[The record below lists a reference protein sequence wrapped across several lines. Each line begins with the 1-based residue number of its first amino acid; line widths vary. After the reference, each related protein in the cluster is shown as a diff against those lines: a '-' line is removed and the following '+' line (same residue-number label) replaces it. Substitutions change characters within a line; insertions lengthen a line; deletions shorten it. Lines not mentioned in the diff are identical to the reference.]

1 MHFSNCFSIGV
12 QKCRA
17 AKQFLEAMRMPKSF
31 HFLLFRGYKLSAG
44 SQAMVTWIKVPKK
57 SAQCILVMLG
67 NWNKPSWKSSLG
79 FSDSKK
85 LKRTNFV
92 PNHHRATSI
101 KVFAKYFFSA
111 SNGIK
116 SKPKWSF
123 KGGLIAHIFF
133 PSIGN
138 DDHDDDNDKISVI
151 SWTYAASFVK
161 QCFNVN
167 VFLMIFAKVCREMK
181 WVKECEFALVLQI
194 KYFIWKTVETKEI
207 LKN

>member
-1 MHFSNCFSIGV
+1 
-12 QKCRA
+12 
-17 AKQFLEAMRMPKSF
+17 
-31 HFLLFRGYKLSAG
+31 
-44 SQAMVTWIKVPKK
+44 
-57 SAQCILVMLG
+57 MLG
-67 NWNKPSWKSSLG
+67 IKQTLLKNPLDFQWFEEVEKNQFRAKSPSCNVNQSICKI
-79 FSDSKK
+79 FFFC
-85 LKRTNFV
+85 LKWHKIEAEMIFQRGSHCT
-92 PNHHRATSI
+92 
-101 KVFAKYFFSA
+101 Y
-111 SNGIK
+111 
-116 SKPKWSF
+116 
-123 KGGLIAHIFF
+123 FF

>member
-101 KVFAKYFFSA
+101 KVFAKYFFFCL
-111 SNGIK
+111 
-116 SKPKWSF
+116 KWHKIEAEMIFQRGS
-123 KGGLIAHIFF
+123 HCTYFF

-194 KYFIWKTVETKEI
+194 KYFIWKTAETKEI